1 VSTSPIRVEIDGRT
15 ATADQLQH
23 PALVN
28 YGHFTAMQVRDR
40 RTRGL
45 DLHLRRLDAATRE
58 LFDVSLDAGRIRNY
72 VRSTLAD
79 LRDASV
85 RVSVY
90 QPDTDDSVSVMVAVR
105 PPADMPATPV
115 SLESVPYQRAV
126 PHIKHAGGFAQIY
139 YGRLAERHGFDDAL
153 LTGPGGDIS
162 EGAISNVAFYDGA
175 TVIWPD
181 AHFLLGI
188 TMQLLEPRL
197 AGAGLPTL
205 RKPVRLADLPSFAG
219 AFVTNSRGIA
229 PVGRI
234 DGTVLPIDSALM
246 KTVTEIYEAIAW
258 DPI

>member
-1 VSTSPIRVEIDGRT
+1 
-15 ATADQLQH
+15 
-23 PALVN
+23 
-28 YGHFTAMQVRDR
+28 
-40 RTRGL
+40 
-45 DLHLRRLDAATRE
+45 
-58 LFDVSLDAGRIRNY
+58 
-72 VRSTLAD
+72 
-79 LRDASV
+79 
-85 RVSVY
+85 
-90 QPDTDDSVSVMVAVR
+90 MVAVR
-105 PPADMPATPV
+105 PPAYMPATPV
-115 SLESVPYQRAV
+115 SLESVPYQRPV

-153 LTGPGGDIS
+153 LTGPDGDIS
-162 EGAISNVAFYDGA
+162 EGAVSNIAFYDGA

-197 AGAGLPTL
+197 GGAGLPTV

-234 DGTVLPIDSALM
+234 DGTILPIAPAFM
-246 KTVTEIYEAIAW
+246 KTVTEIYESIAW